1 MNGVDVHAVVQR
13 ARCMRHHDSRWS
25 LIEVAVTSAAPM
37 RIGREDITLVTPGWC
52 RSLVVETD
60 TVSARLPIDLK

>member
-13 ARCMRHHDSRWS
+13 AQRMRHHDSRWL

-37 RIGREDITLVTPGWC
+37 RIGRAHLTVGWC

>member
-13 ARCMRHHDSRWS
+13 ARCMRHHDSRWL

-37 RIGREDITLVTPGWC
+37 RIGREDITLVTPDG
-52 RSLVVETD
+52 RVV
-60 TVSARLPIDLK
+60 TVVSGGD